1 MTSGSASS
9 VVFDGAPLRIED
21 VTALSRRERPA
32 TLSTAAAFVTRIDR
46 GAAFIDRLL
55 KEDGVVYGVTTGY
68 GDSCTVAVPSGAGP
82 ELPHAPVRV
91 SRLRPR
97 PAC

>member
-68 GDSCTVAVPSGAGP
+68 GDSCTVSGAAGAGARAAARTSTP
-82 ELPHAPVRV
+82 TTAAAWAR
-91 SRLRPR
+91 
-97 PAC
+97 C